1 MSLDL
6 AAASSSI
13 VPLAAAPCV
22 LLVEDSPVN
31 LEVGVA
37 ILESMG
43 CVVETAENGL
53 RALDRHA
60 TGDYSLIFMDC
71 QMPEMDGF
79 DTTAEIRRR
88 EAGSSRHT
96 PIIALTASVVED
108 GRKRCLAVG
117 MDDYLAK
124 PFTMKQMRVMLA
136 TWLDHSSAP
145 AEPSSLIPAAAAD
158 PIDRDALASLRR
170 FQREGRPDIVQQVV
184 QLFFKDAAGLLKDLE
199 DGATTGDH
207 DQLFHASHALKS
219 VSANVGAVMLSAR
232 CKELEQLARNGSV
245 PHAARI
251 VKAIQEDYRI
261 AEANLAVHLPRVA

>member
-1 MSLDL
+1 
-6 AAASSSI
+6 
-13 VPLAAAPCV
+13 
-22 LLVEDSPVN
+22 

-37 ILESMG
+37 VLESMG

-60 TGDYSLIFMDC
+60 TGNYSLIFMDC

-79 DTTAEIRRR
+79 DATAEIRRR
-88 EAGSSRHT
+88 EAGSARRT

-124 PFTMKQMRVMLA
+124 PFTMKQMRMMLA
-136 TWLDHSSAP
+136 TWLDHSSGASGEEP
-145 AEPSSLIPAAAAD
+145 ASLIPAAAAD

-184 QLFFKDAAGLLKDLE
+184 QLFLKDAAGLLKDLE
-199 DGATTGDH
+199 DGAATGDH